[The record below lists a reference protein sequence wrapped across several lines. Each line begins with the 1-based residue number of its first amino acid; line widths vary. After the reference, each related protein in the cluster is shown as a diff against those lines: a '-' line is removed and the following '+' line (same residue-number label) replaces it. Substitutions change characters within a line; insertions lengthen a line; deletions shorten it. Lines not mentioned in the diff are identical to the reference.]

1 MSKAQ
6 QDFTQS
12 AIEDVEA
19 AMGEVAL
26 TWEAKEVI
34 ESLVATTFIR
44 DAFFKRK
51 ISQLEDIIQKL
62 EGQDLEDSY
71 ARKRQ

>member
-1 MSKAQ
+1 MGKAQ

-19 AMGEVAL
+19 AMGKVAL

-34 ESLVATTFIR
+34 GSLVATTFIR

-51 ISQLEDIIQKL
+51 IAQLEDMVQKL
-62 EGQDLEDSY
+62 EKQDLEG
-71 ARKRQ
+71 